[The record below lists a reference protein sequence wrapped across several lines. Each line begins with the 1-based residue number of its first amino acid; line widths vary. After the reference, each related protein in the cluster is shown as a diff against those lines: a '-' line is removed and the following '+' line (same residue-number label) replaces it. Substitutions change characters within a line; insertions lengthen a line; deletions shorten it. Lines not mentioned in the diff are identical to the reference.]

1 MKKVLM
7 ILAACA
13 AMSFSASAQGGL
25 SSILG
30 AVAGAADN
38 SGKTGNILNS
48 ISKVIYSYTGNLTA
62 VDLPADGPITELPSE
77 SAVLPMPSQA

>member
-62 VDLPADGPITELPSE
+62 VDLPGRWTYNGA
-77 SAVLPMPSQA
+77 AVGVSSSSNA